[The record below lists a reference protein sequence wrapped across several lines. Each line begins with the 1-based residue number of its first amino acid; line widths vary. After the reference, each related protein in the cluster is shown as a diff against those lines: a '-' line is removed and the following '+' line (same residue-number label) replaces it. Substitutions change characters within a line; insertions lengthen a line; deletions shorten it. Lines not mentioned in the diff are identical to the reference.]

1 MKDEKYQS
9 PRGMIFVFLSIAI
22 VWAFILPKYLDKKA
36 QDKFAKPLFT
46 HEVPA
51 TATMVQ
57 QSTAKDDAGGV
68 TAALLLGTNW
78 TEQQLLDYYGDTEYP
93 PFKKDQTVTLAAR
106 PLDEASLKALSEAGQ
121 REAGQEYW
129 FVYLYSAPQ
138 G

>member
-1 MKDEKYQS
+1 MS
-9 PRGMIFVFLSIAI
+9 RVL
-22 VWAFILPKYLDKKA
+22 
-36 QDKFAKPLFT
+36 
-46 HEVPA
+46 
-51 TATMVQ
+51 TAM
-57 QSTAKDDAGGV
+57 SGGVDSAV

-106 PLDEASLKALSEAGQ
+106 PLDEASLEALSEAGK

>member
-1 MKDEKYQS
+1 MKNENYQI

-51 TATMVQ
+51 TATLVQ

-78 TEQQLLDYYGDTEYP
+78 TEQQLLDYYGNTEYP

-106 PLDEASLKALSEAGQ
+106 PLDEASLEALSEAGK
-121 REAGQEYW
+121 REAGQDYW